1 MSLSEL
7 ISQVQSLET
16 QLAVIKAQLK
26 QAEAKGPCYKP
37 ADHYG
42 LCAGQSETTE
52 QDLEAAEYRLKWDGS
67 EDEAKSA

>member
-26 QAEAKGPCYKP
+26 QAEAKKPSYQP
-37 ADHYG
+37 ADHFG

-52 QDLEAAEYRLKWDGS
+52 QDLEAVEYRFQWDRS
-67 EDEAKSA
+67 EDEAKPA